1 MDAVPVT
8 KTACL
13 IVAILA
19 LIIGVLYILA
29 RTSRLAY
36 LDVRKAAQA
45 GATDAVLTD
54 YEVKNYKFVGKLFEK
69 AASESQKSSDKA
81 SKFFAELLLKIGYI
95 RKNEPDYIVF
105 DFENT
110 SYYHVPKDYKR
121 RFKAMKKQDVYCA

>member
-1 MDAVPVT
+1 MAGDETEFLRMDAVHVT

-54 YEVKNYKFVGKLFEK
+54 YEVKNI
-69 AASESQKSSDKA
+69 
-81 SKFFAELLLKIGYI
+81 FFSYSF
-95 RKNEPDYIVF
+95 PFIVL
-105 DFENT
+105 
-110 SYYHVPKDYKR
+110 
-121 RFKAMKKQDVYCA
+121 YC

>member
-1 MDAVPVT
+1 M
-8 KTACL
+8 
-13 IVAILA
+13 
-19 LIIGVLYILA
+19 
-29 RTSRLAY
+29 
-36 LDVRKAAQA
+36 
-45 GATDAVLTD
+45 
-54 YEVKNYKFVGKLFEK
+54 KNYKFVGKLFEK